1 MQRNLKA
8 LLVLVFVL
16 WANLGPGFAQPTQPS
31 PELRGAIQQ
40 IETMTALELAKEPVG
55 SVTVGIVSGRELVW
69 TRSFGYADHDQGKL
83 ATANSVY
90 RIGSIT
96 KQFTG
101 LMLLQLAER
110 GTVKV
115 SDPVEKYFSE
125 INQVQSRFPGSPA
138 ITLIQLATMTSG
150 LAREP
155 EDLPTFLKGPVS
167 DWEKV
172 VISALPRVKY
182 QFEPDTHYHYSNI
195 GYAILGLALSRAA
208 GKSYVDYLREDIFQP
223 LGIEHTDFEPNPS
236 IQDSIA
242 VGYQIRRDGRIDDET
257 PAREH
262 LGRGYKVPNGAMY
275 TTVGDLARFVAFELG
290 HGPESVLKKK
300 ALMENFTRVNS
311 SDGRLASGYGIGFR
325 VNRFDDLL
333 VYGHGGSVAGYRASA
348 IFDPVSSTGIIV
360 LRNVGGR
367 FNVGQLASRAL
378 VVVAQA
384 KGH

>member
-242 VGYQIRRDGRIDDET
+242 VRLPDPKRREDR
-257 PAREH
+257 
-262 LGRGYKVPNGAMY
+262 
-275 TTVGDLARFVAFELG
+275 
-290 HGPESVLKKK
+290 
-300 ALMENFTRVNS
+300 
-311 SDGRLASGYGIGFR
+311 
-325 VNRFDDLL
+325 
-333 VYGHGGSVAGYRASA
+333 
-348 IFDPVSSTGIIV
+348 
-360 LRNVGGR
+360 
-367 FNVGQLASRAL
+367 
-378 VVVAQA
+378 
-384 KGH
+384 